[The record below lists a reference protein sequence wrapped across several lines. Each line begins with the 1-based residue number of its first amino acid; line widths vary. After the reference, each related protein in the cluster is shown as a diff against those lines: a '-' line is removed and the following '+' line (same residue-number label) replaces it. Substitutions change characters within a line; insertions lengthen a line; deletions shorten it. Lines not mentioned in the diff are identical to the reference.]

1 MVPAAVDLLEQF
13 AARNR
18 TLAFCLFKFFP
29 FGGLQRDF
37 MKVASEAQRRGYLVR
52 VYAISWEGE
61 VPPGFDVKLMPDTL
75 HRVTNHRTLQ
85 RFAGWAVA
93 QLSASPVALVIGFNR
108 MPGLDV
114 YYAADSCFEEK
125 TRRLRSTLY
134 RRTPRYRVFARFEKV
149 VFRRGAQ
156 TRILLLTDKQRG
168 EFRQHYDTEPE
179 RMVLLPPGLGRDRV
193 RPANADVIRRQFRD
207 EFGLADDDLL
217 LLLIGSG
224 FITKGLDR
232 AIRALAS
239 LPAALKARCRF
250 MIIGQDR
257 AGPFIRLAETLN
269 IGDRVQFMSGRDDV
283 PRFLLGADLMLHPAV
298 AESGGMVLLEALI
311 CGLPVIVTDTCGFA
325 SYISDAHAGVV
336 LSSPFDQQQL
346 NDTLRATLTDPARRA
361 CWSGNGVA
369 YGRQADLFSMAERAM
384 DHIEA
389 TLEGRT

>member
-1 MVPAAVDLLEQF
+1 
-13 AARNR
+13 
-18 TLAFCLFKFFP
+18 
-29 FGGLQRDF
+29 
-37 MKVASEAQRRGYLVR
+37 
-52 VYAISWEGE
+52 
-61 VPPGFDVKLMPDTL
+61 
-75 HRVTNHRTLQ
+75 
-85 RFAGWAVA
+85 
-93 QLSASPVALVIGFNR
+93 VIGFNR

-114 YYAADSCFEEK
+114 YYAADACFEEK
-125 TRRLRSTLY
+125 THRLRSSLY
-134 RRTPRYRVFARFEKV
+134 RQTPRYRVFARFEQA
-149 VFRRGAQ
+149 VFRRGAP
-156 TRILLLTDKQRG
+156 TRILLLTDQQRG
-168 EFRQHYDTEPE
+168 EFSRHYDTEPE

-239 LPAALKARCRF
+239 LPDALRARCRL

-257 AGPFIRLAETLN
+257 AGRFIRLAETLN
-269 IGDRVQFMSGRDDV
+269 IRDRIQFMSGRDDV

-298 AESGGMVLLEALI
+298 AESGGIVLLEALI

-346 NDTLRATLTDPARRA
+346 NDTLCAALTDPDRRA
-361 CWSGNGVA
+361 CWSDNGVA
-369 YGRQADLFSMAERAM
+369 CGRRADLFSMAERAM
-384 DHIEA
+384 DHIEDA
-389 TLEGRT
+389 LE